1 MWEKQ
6 AGKKYPVVFV
16 FQGLPFLM
24 AQLHLNSAHP
34 WEVSG
39 ELNQTCVAALEN

>member
-6 AGKKYPVVFV
+6 AGKKHPVVFV

-24 AQLHLNSAHP
+24 ARLHLNPTHP
-34 WEVSG
+34 WKVSG
-39 ELNQTCVAALEN
+39 ELNQTRVAALEN